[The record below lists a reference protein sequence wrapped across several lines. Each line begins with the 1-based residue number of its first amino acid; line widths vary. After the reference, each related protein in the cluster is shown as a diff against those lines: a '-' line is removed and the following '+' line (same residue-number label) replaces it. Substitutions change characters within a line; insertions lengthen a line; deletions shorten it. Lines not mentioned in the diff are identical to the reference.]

1 MKMQKRL
8 SLLTSAI
15 LVLVLAA
22 PATAKPGGKSTFQ
35 AANFHDFPDATEPQ
49 PSAGTLTRT
58 KESIHANLALS
69 GLDLGAAYT
78 VWWIIWN
85 KPKECAAIPCGLG
98 DLGVKGNAIIYATG
112 FVTAES
118 GAANVTADLVAG
130 KLPKGMFVHPV
141 FPGELKRGNG
151 FRVEAHMLVQ
161 THGMIWPRMV
171 DIQISVDGG
180 ACNPPTVPPEPSS
193 CKVQQAIMFL
203 P

>member
-15 LVLVLAA
+15 LVLALAA
-22 PATAKPGGKSTFQ
+22 PATAKDGGKSTFQ
-35 AANFHDFPDATEPQ
+35 AANFHDFGTGDIQ

-69 GLDLGAAYT
+69 GLDSMAAYT

-85 KPKECAAIPCGLG
+85 KPKECADFPCVVD
-98 DLGVKGNAIIYATG
+98 DLGVKGSAVIYATG
-112 FVTAES
+112 FVTGED
-118 GAANVTADLVAG
+118 GVANVSADLEAG
-130 KLPKGMFVHPV
+130 KLPKGMFVHPFV
-141 FPGELKRGNG
+141 PGELKRGNG

-161 THGMIWPRMV
+161 SHGSIKPHYV
-171 DIQISVDGG
+171 DVQITVDGG
-180 ACNPPTVPPEPSS
+180 ACNPD
-193 CKVQQAIMFL
+193 CAAQQAIMFL